1 MLSLASYSRAA
12 SAATHVDTS
21 IMVGEGDKSTV
32 GFSRHALGFKNRD
45 RATIIA
51 DILNTLVNNPKG
63 KRKTN
68 IRQSANLSSHMSDKY
83 LEFLLHNDFIKI
95 EGGGIYKP
103 TTKGL
108 RLLQN
113 LDLHY
118 LKMAHTF

>member
-1 MLSLASYSRAA
+1 VLSLANYSGAVG
-12 SAATHVDTS
+12 ATAYADISSTL
-21 IMVGEGDKSTV
+21 GERSKGAV
-32 GFSRHALGFKNRD
+32 GFSRKALGFKNRD

-68 IRQSANLSSHMSDKY
+68 IRQSANLSSYMSDKY

-95 EGGGIYKP
+95 EEGGIYKT

-113 LDLHY
+113 LDINY
-118 LKMAHTF
+118 IKMAYTF